1 MNLLIK
7 FSLGLILSCLC
18 NFGYSQ
24 FIELKPNWKKGDQ
37 LTMHFTKEKGAPG
50 DTLLFLE
57 DSTSITYTII
67 DALAGGY
74 IIKLDFSNYGQKSKR
89 KSEFFLS
96 DFIKECRKIPLLIKT
111 DPEGSFRG
119 FVDTSLIRKEINKLI
134 NDYVK
139 TYKGTDSEIDFNTLA
154 GMFDDEFDMYRLLV
168 KNYLVF
174 TLAYRSKMEVGTSLS
189 FNTNIEN
196 PTGGRPIP
204 ANGVAELS
212 EDRVNQ
218 DHYYFNLQIEPDPNS
233 AKGVLSEIAKGSIS
247 DNTQKIDENFVN
259 IKVSQMFYLYPV
271 EFKILITSRTYT
283 QIIGNS
289 AKTEEITLK
298 LIQ

>member
-1 MNLLIK
+1 MSLLRFFVFVIIITA
-7 FSLGLILSCLC
+7 FSNKI
-18 NFGYSQ
+18 YSQ

-37 LTMHFTKEKGAPG
+37 ITMHYIKEKGAPG
-50 DTLLFLE
+50 DTLLFME
-57 DSTSITYTII
+57 DSTSITYTIM

-74 IIKLDFSNYGQKSKR
+74 IIKLEFSNYGQKSKK
-89 KSEFFLS
+89 KSEFYLS

-119 FVDTSLIRKEINKLI
+119 FVDTAFLRKEINKLI

-139 TYKGTDSEIDFNTLA
+139 YFKGTESEIDYNTLA
-154 GMFDDEFDMYRLLV
+154 GMFDEEFDMYRLLV
-168 KNYLVF
+168 KNYLIF
-174 TLAYRSKMEVGTSLS
+174 TLAYGSKMEVGTSLS

-196 PTGGRPIP
+196 PSGGRPIP

-212 EDRVNQ
+212 EDRVNK

-233 AKGVLSEIAKGSIS
+233 SKSILNEIAQSSLS
-247 DNTQKIDENFVN
+247 DKSQKIDESFVN
-259 IKVSQMFYLYPV
+259 IKVSQMFYLYPK

-283 QIIGNS
+283 QIIGDS